1 MDFEQILLPNKKK
14 QKTKKKSNTHT
25 HNSNTCQKKKKQR
38 KKIKYTYPLPLP
50 ENFTNNLRN
59 PAKIQRTKEKIRSM
73 RESGA

>member
-1 MDFEQILLPNKKK
+1 M
-14 QKTKKKSNTHT
+14 S
-25 HNSNTCQKKKKQR
+25 KKKKKKNKQTE